1 MKILMA
7 QNRYLIRGGEDENFD
22 SESKLLESYG
32 NQVIRYI
39 QDNKNIQNIPNW
51 QLGIRTIWSQQDY
64 HQIRNII
71 QDRKIDIVHVQN
83 FFPLISPAVYYA
95 AKDEKVPVV
104 QSLHNYRLFCLNAYF
119 FREGKI
125 CEDCLGKFPLQGI
138 TQKCY
143 RKNYS
148 ASIAVASML
157 SIHRL
162 VNTWNKMVDCYIAL
176 TEFSKEKFIEGGLSS
191 IKIIVKPNFIP
202 DLGIGKGEG
211 NFVLYVG
218 RLSPE
223 KGLHTLLEAWKKLG
237 HIITLKIVGDGDLQS
252 KVEQTAKNSTTIEY
266 LGRQPLNKVYNL
278 MGQAKALIFPSL
290 WYEGLP
296 RTIIEAFAAGT
307 PVIASN
313 LGSMSSL
320 IQHQR
325 TGLHFVSGNQQE
337 LIKQVNWM
345 INNPERWKQ
354 MKIEARLEFE
364 SKYTAEKNYQQLIQ
378 IYSKLINKKIS

>member
-1 MKILMA
+1 MKILMV

-22 SESKLLESYG
+22 SETALLESYD
-32 NQVIRYI
+32 NEVIKYL
-39 QDNKNIQNIPNW
+39 QDNESIKNIPSW
-51 QLGIRTIWSQQDY
+51 KLGIRTVWSQDNY
-64 HQIRNII
+64 YRIKWLIKNH
-71 QDRKIDIVHVQN
+71 KIDIVHVQN

-95 AKDEKVPVV
+95 AKAEKVPVV

-119 FREGKI
+119 FREGKV
-125 CEDCLGKFPLQGI
+125 CEDCLGKFPFSGI
-138 TQKCY
+138 TRKCY
-143 RKNYS
+143 RESYS

-162 VNTWNKMVDCYIAL
+162 VNTWNKMIDCYIAL
-176 TEFSKEKFIEGGLSS
+176 TEFSKQKFIEGGISPQ
-191 IKIIVKPNFIP
+191 KIIVKPNFITDP
-202 DLGIGKGEG
+202 GMGEG
-211 NFVLYVG
+211 EENFVLYVG

-223 KGLHTLLEAWKKLG
+223 KGLFTLLEAWKKLG
-237 HIITLKIVGDGDLQS
+237 NIITLKIVGDGDLKF
-252 KVEQTAKNSTTIEY
+252 KVEQTAKNITGIEY

-320 IQHQR
+320 IQDQR
-325 TGLHFVSGNQQE
+325 TGLHFVPGNQQA

-345 INNPERWKQ
+345 IDNPQKWKQ
-354 MKIEARLEFE
+354 MRVQTRLEFE
-364 SKYTAEKNYQQLIQ
+364 HKYTAEKNYQQLMQ
-378 IYSKLINKKIS
+378 IYSKLSLVH